1 MGSTNQ
7 ALFLVEQNRKKQ
19 RYVIHK
25 KPMNS
30 ILIEN
35 KVSLVIRSVC
45 LTFFVVQKPNFRLSQ
60 QSCNFEKMWNG
71 KRKYKVFFLSRLSH
85 CGVKYFL
92 KEPFDFL
99 CICYHKQA
107 GEYDIGLFNLHLF
120 PFIF

>member
-85 CGVKYFL
+85 RGVKIISEGAFL
-92 KEPFDFL
+92 TFYASAK
-99 CICYHKQA
+99 
-107 GEYDIGLFNLHLF
+107 G
-120 PFIF
+120 